1 MKTILFLSIVVLS
14 ISGCTHKITRT
25 GYDINKTYYKTCDIV
40 VTKNL
45 PASDSLQKLGEIRLG
60 DTGFSA
66 SCNEAQ
72 AIEILKNE
80 GCAIGA
86 NIVHITEE
94 SRADV
99 LSSCYRCS
107 AVFYKSSAA
116 ISAKQSDAHFDTQ
129 KVNERVNK
137 DRGRTTT
144 LVVVSVVIGVI
155 VGFLMVQ

>member
-1 MKTILFLSIVVLS
+1 MRIILFIAIVILS
-14 ISGCTHKITRT
+14 ISSCTHKITRS

-40 VTKNL
+40 VTKKIA
-45 PASDSLQKLGEIRLG
+45 PSDSLQRLGSIRLG

-107 AVFYKSSAA
+107 AVFYKSATTASAN
-116 ISAKQSDAHFDTQ
+116 QSDAHFDSK
-129 KVNERVNK
+129 KVNDRVNE